1 MSTRGDLSE
10 LRADC
15 AGCVGL
21 CCVAPTFQAS
31 ADFALD
37 KDAGQPCPNLDA
49 DFRCGIHAQLRE
61 RGFPGCAAYDC
72 FGAGQKVTQV
82 TFDGRGWREDPRT
95 AAQMFAVFGVMRQLH
110 QLLWYLA
117 EARGVTSEPTLQ
129 RQLGT
134 LVHETERLTVE
145 PSSTLERLDPAE
157 HHRRVDALLRR
168 TSEAVRAQAPGPGKD
183 LRRADLVGADLAGAD
198 LRGVDLRGALLV
210 GADLRG
216 ADLGWADCIGADLRG
231 AHLERAHLAES
242 LFLTQHQVGAA
253 LGDGTTTL
261 PTDLFRPE
269 HWGSGTAS
277 VTHLP
282 LLQR

>member
-1 MSTRGDLSE
+1 
-10 LRADC
+10 
-15 AGCVGL
+15 
-21 CCVAPTFQAS
+21 
-31 ADFALD
+31 
-37 KDAGQPCPNLDA
+37 
-49 DFRCGIHAQLRE
+49 
-61 RGFPGCAAYDC
+61 
-72 FGAGQKVTQV
+72 
-82 TFDGRGWREDPRT
+82 
-95 AAQMFAVFGVMRQLH
+95 MFAVFGVMRQLH
-110 QLLWYLA
+110 QLRWYLA
-117 EARGVTSEPTLQ
+117 VARGVTSEPTLQ
-129 RQLGT
+129 QQLGT

-145 PSSTLERLDPAE
+145 PSSTLERLDLAE

-198 LRGVDLRGALLV
+198 LRGVDLRGALLIA
-210 GADLRG
+210 ADLRG

-231 AHLERAHLAES
+231 AHVERAHLAET